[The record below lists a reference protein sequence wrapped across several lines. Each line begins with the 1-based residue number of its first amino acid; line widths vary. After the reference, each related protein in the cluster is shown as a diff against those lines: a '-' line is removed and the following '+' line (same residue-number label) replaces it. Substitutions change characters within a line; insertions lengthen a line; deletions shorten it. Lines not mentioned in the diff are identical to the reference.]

1 MAYCVGLTGDIASGK
16 TTVAEL
22 FSGLGVDVIHADKI
36 SREITQKNKAAYKK
50 IVAHYGLKVLKD
62 DGELNRNKLREI
74 IFSNH
79 EERDWLERLLHPLIR
94 KEIKKQ
100 VDASKT
106 PYCMVEIPLLI
117 TKEAYPYINQI
128 LLIRAPTEIQISRL
142 MQRDQCSKE
151 QAQAILSIQ
160 PNTHL
165 RLENADDIIVNDM
178 EIVELIRRVNDLHSK
193 YLRESQNL

>member
-1 MAYCVGLTGDIASGK
+1 
-16 TTVAEL
+16 
-22 FSGLGVDVIHADKI
+22 
-36 SREITQKNKAAYKK
+36 
-50 IVAHYGLKVLKD
+50 
-62 DGELNRNKLREI
+62 
-74 IFSNH
+74 
-79 EERDWLERLLHPLIR
+79 
-94 KEIKKQ
+94 
-100 VDASKT
+100 
-106 PYCMVEIPLLI
+106 MVEIPLLI

-128 LLIRAPTEIQISRL
+128 LLICAPTEIQISRL

-178 EIVELIRRVNDLHSK
+178 EIVELTRRVNDLHSK